1 MTILDSFHVGG
12 DMSNDSK
19 SKPMTILAAA
29 ASAGIAIAVI
39 ASTMVI
45 APRTAQAVPSFAR
58 QTGQPCGQCHNAFPE
73 LTPFGR
79 RFKLSGYTQGG
90 GDSKAPALAAM
101 IIGGFTHTEAPQVPP
116 PPGFHSNDNVS
127 LEQFSVF
134 YGGAITEHIGAFV
147 QVTYDGIGHVWSWD
161 NVDVRYAKNTKLFG
175 SDVIFG
181 ITAHNSPT
189 VQDVWNTTPV
199 WGHPYLSPGL
209 APAPAAATLIEGAFA
224 QQVGGVGAYAFFN
237 DQFYVE
243 VSGYK
248 TLSQTALRK
257 LGINPL
263 DAPGSIGGVA
273 PYVRVAWEPHRDNHS
288 LMIGAFGMIANVE
301 PEWMTGIGTDRYTDV
316 GFDAQY
322 QYEADNGYLT
332 LRSTYI
338 HEKQKL
344 NATFS
349 LPAPGSDNP
358 VNTLNSFK
366 ASATV
371 IHGKQSN
378 KVGLTAGYFSVTGS
392 SDATLYADNVNF
404 SPNSNGWMGE
414 IFYIPFG
421 LNQAPGWP
429 WFNARLGLQYIYYNK
444 FDGTTFKAKDNNT
457 LFLYLWMA
465 G

>member
-1 MTILDSFHVGG
+1 MVGDPISDG
-12 DMSNDSK
+12 VSLMR
-19 SKPMTILAAA
+19 IRAAA
-29 ASAGIAIAVI
+29 VSVGITFVLIF
-39 ASTMVI
+39 STISI
-45 APRTAQAVPSFAR
+45 APRTAQALPSFAR

-73 LTPFGR
+73 LTPYGR

-90 GDSKAPALAAM
+90 GDEKAPKLSAM
-101 IIGGFTHTEAPQVPP
+101 IIGGFTHTEAPQVPS
-116 PPGFHSNDNVS
+116 PPGFNSNDNVS
-127 LEQFSVF
+127 LEQFSAF

-161 NVDVRYAKNTKLFG
+161 NVDVRYAKNAKLFG

-189 VQDVWNTTPV
+189 VQDVWNTTPA
-199 WGHPYLSPGL
+199 WGHPYISPGL
-209 APAPAAATLIEGAFA
+209 APAPAAATIIEGAFA
-224 QQVGGVGAYAFFN
+224 QQVGGVGAYAFIN

-248 TLSQTALRK
+248 TLSQDTLRK
-257 LGINPL
+257 LGVNPL
-263 DAPGSIGGVA
+263 DAPGSISGVA
-273 PYVRVAWEPHRDNHS
+273 PYVRVAWEPHWNNHS
-288 LMIGAFGMIANVE
+288 LMIGAFGMVANVA
-301 PEWMTGIGTDRYTDV
+301 PGWMTGIGTDRYTDM
-316 GFDAQY
+316 GFDTQY

-338 HEKQKL
+338 HEKQDL

-349 LPAPGSDNP
+349 TGGSTNP
-358 VNTLNSFK
+358 SNTLNSFK

-371 IHGKQSN
+371 IYNKQSN

-392 SDATLYADNVNF
+392 SDALLYVDNANF

-421 LNQAPGWP
+421 MNQAPGWP